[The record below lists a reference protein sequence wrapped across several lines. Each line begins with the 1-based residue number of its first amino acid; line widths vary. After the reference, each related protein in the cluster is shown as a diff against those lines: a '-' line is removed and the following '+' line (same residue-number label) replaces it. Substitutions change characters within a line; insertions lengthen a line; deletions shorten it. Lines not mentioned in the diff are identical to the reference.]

1 MFGWQSWLRKRRLNR
16 ALLDA
21 VTEGKTEQVRLLLD
35 QGASANS
42 RVSCESALGL
52 ASRSPWGNVAT
63 ARLLLERG
71 AFVNGDPKRRTV
83 NPLLRASHS
92 SDEERIK
99 LLIAHGANVNA
110 IQPNLTPGLTPLQE
124 LVKWAD
130 LETLTL
136 LLEHGADVNTKC
148 GVHKKRMSGG
158 FTALHCAASVG
169 RPDAIAFLLKN
180 GADITLLDAQGRS
193 ALDYALKALDQ
204 PYFRDSSNEKEAKPY
219 QETIE
224 LLEKEFERCP
234 NH

>member
-1 MFGWQSWLRKRRLNR
+1 MDWLFWSRKRQLNH

-42 RVSCESALGL
+42 RVSYESALGL
-52 ASRSPWGNVAT
+52 AGRSPWSNAAT
-63 ARLLLERG
+63 LRLLLERS
-71 AFVNGDPKRRTV
+71 AFVNGDPKRKTV

-99 LLIAHGANVNA
+99 LLITHGANVNA
-110 IQPNLTPGLTPLQE
+110 IQQDLTPGLTPLQE

-130 LETLTL
+130 LETLAL
-136 LLEHGADVNTKC
+136 LLEHGADVNAKC
-148 GVHKKRMSGG
+148 GIYRKRMSGG

-169 RPDAIAFLLKN
+169 RPDAVTFLLKN
-180 GADITLLDAQGRS
+180 GADIMLLDAQGKS
-193 ALDYALKALDQ
+193 ALDYGRKALDQ
-204 PYFRDSSNEKEAKPY
+204 PYFRDSSNEKEAKVY

-224 LLEKEFERCP
+224 LLEKECERCP